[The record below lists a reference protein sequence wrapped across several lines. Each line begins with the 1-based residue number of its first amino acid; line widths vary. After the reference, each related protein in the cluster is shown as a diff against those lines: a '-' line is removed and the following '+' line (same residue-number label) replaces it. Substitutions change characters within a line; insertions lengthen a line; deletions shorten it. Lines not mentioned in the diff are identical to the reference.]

1 MKHPYLLSQSNTAL
15 LIIDMQEKF
24 REAVPSFNE
33 LVDNIARCVLTFQMF
48 DMPILVTEQY
58 PAGLGSTVDP
68 IRKLFTFLE
77 VIEKL
82 ELSVTENPHFWAQVN
97 PLDIKTFVVCGIET
111 HVCVNQTVLSL
122 IERGMQVHVIADA
135 VHSRHAFDHNIALR
149 KMELA
154 GAHITTTE
162 MCLFELVEKAGTESF
177 KNIQRMVRGKFVPGR
192 LTGRPM
198 GGPDLKKDLQGRHSE
213 PAVPD
218 EEPKQPF
225 QQQPAPAQ
233 ADPVFE
239 VKAPPTPIAADASEA
254 SPAQEKSTDSQ
265 VDIAAVDEIL
275 ESISNEA
282 GVLTADSEK
291 TESELDKDLGEIDSL
306 LKNLENDIK
315 KE

>member
-1 MKHPYLLSQSNTAL
+1 
-15 LIIDMQEKF
+15 
-24 REAVPSFNE
+24 
-33 LVDNIARCVLTFQMF
+33 
-48 DMPILVTEQY
+48 
-58 PAGLGSTVDP
+58 
-68 IRKLFTFLE
+68 
-77 VIEKL
+77 
-82 ELSVTENPHFWAQVN
+82 
-97 PLDIKTFVVCGIET
+97 VVCGIET

-135 VHSRHAFDHNIALR
+135 VNSRHAFDHTIGLR

-177 KNIQRMVRGKFVPGR
+177 KNIQRMVRGKFVPAR

-213 PAVPD
+213 PAMPA
-218 EEPKQPF
+218 EKTKQPV

-239 VKAPPTPIAADASEA
+239 VKAPPAPITADA
-254 SPAQEKSTDSQ
+254 SPAQEKSKDSL
-265 VDIAAVDEIL
+265 VDIAAVDDIL
-275 ESISNEA
+275 DSIRNEA

-306 LKNLENDIK
+306 LKNLDSGDK
-315 KE
+315 KK